1 MCACADPADAR
12 SDDLRTAGSMRV
24 ILLGPP
30 GAGKGTQAEYICQ
43 DHGIVGIS
51 TGDMLR
57 AAIAAGTP
65 LGNQVRDTVAAGEF
79 VHDDTMVALVK
90 DRIAQDD
97 CRPGFLFDGFP
108 RTLAQAQAVVD
119 GGIGI
124 DHVVVINVPD
134 DVVVQRISGRRIHE
148 ASGRTYHVLFD
159 PPRTPNVD
167 DATGEP
173 LAQRADDNE
182 NTVRER
188 LRIYHEQTS
197 PLVRF
202 YQNLATRSEL
212 RYCAV
217 SASGSVSEVRAAI
230 AAALA
235 KS

>member
-1 MCACADPADAR
+1 
-12 SDDLRTAGSMRV
+12 MRV

-30 GAGKGTQAEYICQ
+30 GAGKGTQAEFICQ
-43 DHGIVGIS
+43 DHGIAGIS
-51 TGDMLR
+51 TGEMLR

-79 VHDDTMVALVK
+79 VHDETMVALVK
-90 DRIAQDD
+90 ERIAQDD

-108 RTLAQAQAVVD
+108 RTIAQAQAIVE

-124 DHVVVINVPD
+124 DHVVVIDLPD
-134 DVVVQRISGRRIHE
+134 DVVVQRISGRRVHE

-173 LAQRADDNE
+173 LTQRADDNE
-182 NTVRER
+182 ATVRER

-202 YQNLATRSEL
+202 YQDLAKASEL

-217 SASGSVSEVRAAI
+217 NAGVAVSEVRAAI

-235 KS
+235 RR